1 MNVTWDE
8 GRLRF
13 QECFRRMR
21 EIIDFANVTL
31 VSDDEN
37 VIRCL
42 KFWVKVGM
50 KEDWDEGRLG

>member
-1 MNVTWDE
+1 MNVTRDE

-50 KEDWDEGRLG
+50 KED